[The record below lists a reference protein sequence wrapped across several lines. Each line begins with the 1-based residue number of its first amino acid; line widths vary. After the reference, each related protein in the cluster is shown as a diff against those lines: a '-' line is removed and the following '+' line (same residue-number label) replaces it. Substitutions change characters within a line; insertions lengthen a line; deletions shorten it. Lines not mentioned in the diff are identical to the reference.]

1 MDYQKKDKEI
11 IHPKIQ
17 FNDGNGESINN
28 NINNINNGNNSQHHN
43 HNRIKIK
50 VFNQG
55 HHNFMVLKREHNSE
69 RDQNEP
75 NTNHHHH
82 NMIIIGHASNHND
95 HPNNNN
101 NININNQNIIQNPN
115 QNRNIEII
123 QRDNRNNP
131 FRIIVQRHN
140 ISNDIFDPSF
150 NIFGSTFNHDFQD
163 NFSSNFR
170 SNFRGNFLNIIMDA
184 LSRNRDEIRR
194 RKHNKPISEE
204 NIQKLKR
211 FKLTEK
217 YCKKDS
223 NDNLEKPTCTI
234 CLEVIEIGKETILLP
249 CGHMYHS
256 DCCLN
261 WLKQSNTCPICR
273 FEIK

>member
-1 MDYQKKDKEI
+1 MFI
-11 IHPKIQ
+11 IQ
-17 FNDGNGESINN
+17 
-28 NINNINNGNNSQHHN
+28 
-43 HNRIKIK
+43 
-50 VFNQG
+50 
-55 HHNFMVLKREHNSE
+55 
-69 RDQNEP
+69 
-75 NTNHHHH
+75 
-82 NMIIIGHASNHND
+82 II
-95 HPNNNN
+95 N
-101 NININNQNIIQNPN
+101 NININNQNIIQNQN

-140 ISNDIFDPSF
+140 VSNDIFDPSF

-170 SNFRGNFLNIIMDA
+170 SNFRGNFLNIILDA
-184 LSRNRDEIRR
+184 LSRNRAEIRR

-217 YCKKDS
+217 YCKKDNDN